1 MPFNPFEK
9 AMEYTLE
16 NISKGF
22 PKGKTE
28 YPRKNLSLKER
39 LALLEELAPVVKWMQ
54 DIPNDYGS
62 PLVNKYFSDDARE
75 KLGPYPMD
83 PNRLKEISN
92 ILSAAGLPD
101 FFDLVNRFKKDMG
114 PFEHMPMM
122 SQRDKF
128 VQQMTKELQD
138 TREKVKSEEN
148 EAKLAALKAKPSE
161 SIQTQT
167 EPAQPARAKGMK
179 KSYVTFED
187 LAGSRIGDTSNP
199 QSAQTAR
206 GASSAAVQQT
216 QPTAQVDLS
225 NPQAVQSLLQEV
237 SREAKAHVDENRKAA
252 LEHSANQMIDRQSTA
267 AARSIED
274 QARRQNRQ
282 EATTTAVQNAREAS
296 SAEQDLRR
304 ITDATRASS
313 PARTEQAQAAP
324 SATAAQGT
332 LRAQEVE
339 DDLRN
344 LQPHEIYNLGREYFY
359 GLNGKIK
366 SPEKGFE
373 LLNLADS
380 LGSLHAPFA
389 LGRILQRGQDGIA
402 SDPSRAREYFQKSF
416 TRGYR
421 PSETALGSTIR
432 APYEEAIRGIQTSPD
447 TREEGIPDVERYDIS
462 DMNQENL
469 RAPQA
474 SPPAPESI
482 STQTER
488 NPGDE
493 PFDFSDLN
501 QENLRAVQAQR
512 GSGYDP
518 DVETASTAYRTMRSS
533 ERDAAARAL
542 ANMKREERLNETNPY
557 TQRLYQKNAPAMRA
571 VRTELRKA
579 DEDVQD
585 QLLNDIAPEYVR
597 HNVQSI
603 PAGVDTE
610 AAAREQAIKM
620 MLNLI
625 NHHEEDFPIEQMFA
639 ADDPNKLLA
648 EEQIVDFLKARYN
661 LNDPAKLQRFMD
673 RSHQRDASIG
683 KTYQELMNEDSI
695 LGKSDPYLR
704 EGVRPIS
711 SEDINA
717 YSSQNT
723 RALNDVFRRQA
734 LERFEEEAQERR
746 ESFENN
752 LRNQFGGFNWF
763 NSLRREKQKQFE
775 NQERK
780 MRRDLDDRLMREER
794 MRETE
799 ERNLGA
805 KLLSEER
812 QRNLT
817 GADQMGKLASVSNIA
832 RASAAANMQ
841 AFNDMQESKHLGAL
855 NTRRTLG
862 QAQTQ
867 DAQNKL
873 NARLQQKRAMEEA
886 NRRRPADLFG
896 QLQGAPIPN
905 LPYSAAPLPTPKP
918 LNSMG
923 QDVRDINRM
932 PQQAQQQSV
941 NPVNWV
947 GPAIDLAKNI
957 FGGSK

>member
-1 MPFNPFEK
+1 MKNNELLGYLERVIPLIHVMETLPPSMWLQPKYDASLRKLISNPSELNSQDLN
-9 AMEYTLE
+9 Y
-16 NISKGF
+16 
-22 PKGKTE
+22 
-28 YPRKNLSLKER
+28 
-39 LALLEELAPVVKWMQ
+39 LEEFINSPKDKYGYKGTLLSHFADTSLEANRKRVNERKEFLKLA
-54 DIPNDYGS
+54 N
-62 PLVNKYFSDDARE
+62 E
-75 KLGPYPMD
+75 KF
-83 PNRLKEISN
+83 K
-92 ILSAAGLPD
+92 
-101 FFDLVNRFKKDMG
+101 DLVKT
-114 PFEHMPMM
+114 
-122 SQRDKF
+122 S
-128 VQQMTKELQD
+128 
-138 TREKVKSEEN
+138 
-148 EAKLAALKAKPSE
+148 ALEAKPSE

-179 KSYVTFED
+179 KSNVTFED
-187 LAGSRIGDTSNP
+187 MVGSRRGDTSNP

-216 QPTAQVDLS
+216 PPTAQVDLS

-324 SATAAQGT
+324 PATTAQGT

-344 LQPHEIYNLGREYFY
+344 LQPNEIYNLGRDYFY

-380 LGSLHAPFA
+380 LGSRHAPFTI
-389 LGRILQRGQDGIA
+389 GRILQLGREGIA
-402 SDPSRAREYFQKSF
+402 EDPSKAREYFQKSF

-421 PSETALGSTIR
+421 PSENALGNSERR
-432 APYEEAIRGIQTSPD
+432 APYEEAIRGIQTSPEP
-447 TREEGIPDVERYDIS
+447 REEGIPDVERYDIS
-462 DMNQENL
+462 DMNQENV

-488 NPGDE
+488 GPGDE
-493 PFDFSDLN
+493 PSDFSDLT
-501 QENLRAVQAQR
+501 QENLRAAQAQR

-579 DEDVQD
+579 DDDVQG

-711 SEDINA
+711 PEDINA

-855 NTRRTLG
+855 DTRRTLG

-932 PQQAQQQSV
+932 PQQAQQQRV
-941 NPVNWV
+941 NPVDWV
-947 GPAIDLAKNI
+947 GPAVDLAKNI